1 VKSTRTLCLGL
12 VIALGPCI
20 TYAGSPDS
28 SNINDPALAIV
39 NDDLKSL
46 RSTIKREFANQN
58 VANSEVKKSLT
69 QLTTQND
76 ALLDSIN
83 NLKSEQ
89 EVASKNIT
97 ENHQALTQ
105 FALALS
111 LITILIFL
119 SLWAINQK
127 LKKGITIRFGQDKS
141 LDKDSEAHPEKSRS
155 EVSPTD
161 KTHEDNGFNQPIRDH
176 GISAEEFQ
184 KLMSHQIS
192 SNTFSLKTS
201 IPVTE
206 KALISATIDAAIEK
220 RMQGFMRPV
229 QPPKM

>member
-1 VKSTRTLCLGL
+1 M
-12 VIALGPCI
+12 
-20 TYAGSPDS
+20 TYAGIPDS

-46 RSTIKREFANQN
+46 RSTIKKEFANQN
-58 VANSEVKKSLT
+58 AANSEVKKSLI
-69 QLTTQND
+69 QLTNQND
-76 ALLDSIN
+76 ALFSSIN

-89 EVASKNIT
+89 EAASKKIS

-105 FALALS
+105 FALAIL

-119 SLWAINQK
+119 SLWTINQK
-127 LKKGITIRFGQDKS
+127 LKKGVTIRFGQDKTVN
-141 LDKDSEAHPEKSRS
+141 KDIETTPEKTQGNSPSRDTNSDEDGIPRISS
-155 EVSPTD
+155 E
-161 KTHEDNGFNQPIRDH
+161 H

-220 RMQGFMRPV
+220 RMQGFMRPA